1 MATTSDFRNGLCLEK
16 DGKLF
21 QITEFQHVK
30 PGKGPAFVRTK
41 LRNLDNGRL
50 IDHTWTAGVKIN
62 TVRIERRK
70 YQYLYHDDMGYH
82 IMNTE
87 TFDQVAVQ
95 KNLVDSPD
103 FLKEGM
109 EVEAMVKADDE
120 TFLGVELPAFI
131 EAEITYTEPGIK
143 GNTATNAM
151 KAATI
156 ETGAQVKVPLFI
168 NIGDK
173 IKVDTRSREYS
184 ERIKG

>member
-1 MATTSDFRNGLCLEK
+1 
-16 DGKLF
+16 
-21 QITEFQHVK
+21 
-30 PGKGPAFVRTK
+30 
-41 LRNLDNGRL
+41 
-50 IDHTWTAGVKIN
+50 
-62 TVRIERRK
+62 
-70 YQYLYHDDMGYH
+70 
-82 IMNTE
+82 MNTE

-120 TFLGVELPAFI
+120 TFLGVELPAFM

-173 IKVDTRSREYS
+173 IKVDTRSKEYS
-184 ERIKG
+184 ERIKS